1 MKIDRSL
8 LRVLILNA
16 LDLGLLLIIL
26 NALPVPAL
34 IPCAYP
40 PAQSIAFALCGSL
53 VLHLL
58 FIRRISVTRG
68 QPIILGYSLL
78 LVLAFWLGSYP
89 LSPLGFSNRR
99 IPVLNG
105 FKITRFGRPDISIAS
120 GQIVTVAGNS
130 ITEIQPIILPVDKTC
145 TWVSA
150 NGGALDEPRNCD
162 VAYFSPR
169 GAISDTLRLLVQP
182 GCHLPNSVG
191 EIRFSILP

>member
-1 MKIDRSL
+1 LKIDRSL

-16 LDLGLLLIIL
+16 LGLGLFLPLFT
-26 NALPVPAL
+26 ALPLPAL

-40 PAQSIAFALCGSL
+40 PAQSIAFALCVSL

-58 FIRRISVTRG
+58 LIRRISVTRS
-68 QPIILGYSLL
+68 QPVILGYALL

-89 LSPLGFSNRR
+89 LSPLGFASGR
-99 IPVLNG
+99 IPVLKG
-105 FKITRFGRPDISIAS
+105 FKITRFGRPELSIAS
-120 GQIVTVAGNS
+120 GQIVTIAGNS
-130 ITEIQPIILPVDKTC
+130 ITEIQPITLPVDRTC

-150 NGGALDEPRNCD
+150 KGGALDEPRNCD
-162 VAYFSPR
+162 VAYFSPG